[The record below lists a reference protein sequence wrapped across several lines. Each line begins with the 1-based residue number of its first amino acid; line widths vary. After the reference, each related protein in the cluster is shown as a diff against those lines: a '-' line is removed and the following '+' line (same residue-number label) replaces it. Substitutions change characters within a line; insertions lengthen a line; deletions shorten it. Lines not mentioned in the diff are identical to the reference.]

1 MQDNIIILN
10 KILTKSKALERNNQ
24 LLNTKY
30 GYDQKYVRIHK
41 RIYENNLIN
50 ITEMKLCET
59 LMSLKEDIDSTI
71 LKNEN
76 ILKNESYV
84 ERLISRLII
93 NKFFKEQE
101 IELDS
106 EVTKI
111 INRLIVREY
120 IDEFE
125 GKAA

>member
-1 MQDNIIILN
+1 
-10 KILTKSKALERNNQ
+10 
-24 LLNTKY
+24 
-30 GYDQKYVRIHK
+30 
-41 RIYENNLIN
+41 
-50 ITEMKLCET
+50 MKLCET
-59 LMSLKEDIDSTI
+59 LMTLKEDIDSTI
-71 LKNEN
+71 IKNEN